1 GLAAEGERGRGGWPA
16 APSPAE
22 ADVLLIAGNVPG
34 ELDDPVAEVW
44 RAVPAPR
51 ARTQAVSPDEVPAAL
66 DRARSLAGDLSRQ
79 RAALPVPGDPPDEGE
94 GPQAGGG
101 PGHKNGGP
109 GGMQMPAGMD
119 MAGGEGRGGRMRV
132 ARGGGG

>member
-1 GLAAEGERGRGGWPA
+1 
-16 APSPAE
+16 
-22 ADVLLIAGNVPG
+22 
-34 ELDDPVAEVW
+34 W

-109 GGMQMPAGMD
+109 GGMQMPGGMD
-119 MAGGEGRGGRMRV
+119 MAGGMGMAGEMGMAGGVRVASPGGGRGGLQLRLLHV
-132 ARGGGG
+132 ALGPFLPGPPPWPLRHAALP